1 MTPDDSAKTADIR
14 ELIPDVYVI
23 PGGTNV
29 GVVCVQNESGC
40 GLYLIDSGGSEKDA
54 RKIEAIFNAHFTDW
68 HLRAIINTHSHADHT
83 GGNAYFAEK
92 TNCEIWMPYL
102 EKGSVENTL
111 LQPSFAWGG
120 FPLPELRAPYYV
132 PAHCEATRVIRAE
145 ECIEL
150 SDGKKIRF
158 IALPGHYF
166 EMLGVMCE
174 TLDEKRAFFT
184 ADAVF
189 GKKVIA
195 KFSIPF
201 MIDIFSFLDTLEKLC
216 SVRADWYV
224 PSHGDAVTRIDE
236 TAEMNEIA
244 VLQTIAC
251 IMKIL
256 QKKPHT
262 AEALLTE
269 VANANGISMK
279 LAQYVL
285 IGSTLRSF
293 LTCLYEKGRITYE
306 IVDNTM
312 LWRAVV

>member
-29 GVVCVQNESGC
+29 GVIRVKDESGC
-40 GLYLIDSGGSEKDA
+40 ALYLIDSGSSEKDA
-54 RKIEAIFNAHFTDW
+54 RKIEAILNAHFRSW
-68 HLRAIINTHSHADHT
+68 QLRAIINTHSHADHT

-92 TNCEIWMPYL
+92 TKCGIWMPYL

-111 LQPSFAWGG
+111 LQPSLAWGG
-120 FPLPELRAPYYV
+120 FPLPELRVPYYV
-132 PAHCEATRVIRAE
+132 PAHCEAARVIRNE
-145 ECIEL
+145 ECVEL

-166 EMLGVMCE
+166 EMLGVMCK
-174 TLDEKRAFFT
+174 TPDGKCAFF
-184 ADAVF
+184 AGDAVF
-189 GKKVIA
+189 GRKVIA

-201 MIDIFSFLDTLEKLC
+201 MLDVASFLNTLEKLR

-236 TAEMNEIA
+236 TVEMNEIA
-244 VLQTIAC
+244 VLQTISC

-256 QKKPHT
+256 KKKPHT
-262 AEALLTE
+262 AEELLTE
-269 VANANGISMK
+269 VANANGIPMK

-293 LTCLYEKGRITYE
+293 LTYLYEKGRIAYE
-306 IVDNTM
+306 IADNKM
-312 LWRAVV
+312 LWKAR

>member
-29 GVVCVQNESGC
+29 GVIRVKDESGC
-40 GLYLIDSGGSEKDA
+40 ALYLIDSGGSEKDA
-54 RKIEAIFNAHFTDW
+54 RKIETILNAHFTDW
-68 HLRAIINTHSHADHT
+68 HLRAVINTHSHADHS

-92 TNCEIWMPYL
+92 TKCEIWMPYL

-111 LQPSFAWGG
+111 LQPSIAWGG
-120 FPLPELRAPYYV
+120 FPLPELRVSYYV
-132 PAHCEATRVIRAE
+132 PAHCEATRVIRDE
-145 ECIEL
+145 ECVEL

-166 EMLGVMCE
+166 EMLGVMCK
-174 TLDEKRAFFT
+174 TPDGKSAFY
-184 ADAVF
+184 AGDAVF
-189 GKKVIA
+189 GRSVIA

-201 MIDIFSFLDTLEKLC
+201 MLDVASFLDTLEKLR
-216 SVRADWYV
+216 SIRADWYV

-236 TAEMNEIA
+236 TAEMNQIA
-244 VLQTIAC
+244 VLQTISC

-256 QKKPHT
+256 KKKPHT
-262 AEALLTE
+262 AEELLTE

-279 LAQYVL
+279 LPQYVL

-293 LTCLYEKGRITYE
+293 LTSLYEKGRITYE
-306 IVDNTM
+306 IADNKM
-312 LWRAVV
+312 LWKAR

>member
-1 MTPDDSAKTADIR
+1 MTDIQ

-29 GVVCVQNESGC
+29 GVIRVKTESGC

-54 RKIEAIFNAHFTDW
+54 RKIEKILDEHFTDR
-68 HLRAIINTHSHADHT
+68 HLRAVINTHSHADHT

-92 TNCEIWMPYL
+92 TKCEIWMPYL

-111 LQPSFAWGG
+111 LQPSLAWGG
-120 FPLPELRAPYYV
+120 FPLPELRTSYYV
-132 PAHCEATRVIRAE
+132 PAHCEATRVIRDE
-145 ECIEL
+145 ECVEL

-166 EMLGVMCE
+166 EMLGVMC
-174 TLDEKRAFFT
+174 TIPDGKCAFF
-184 ADAVF
+184 AGDAVF

-201 MIDIFSFLDTLEKLC
+201 MFDIFSFLDTLEKLR
-216 SVRADWYV
+216 SVRADRYV

-236 TAEMNEIA
+236 TVEMNEIA
-244 VLQTIAC
+244 VLQTISC

-256 QKKPHT
+256 KKKPHT
-262 AEALLTE
+262 AEELLTE
-269 VANANGISMK
+269 VANANSISMK

-306 IVDNTM
+306 IADNKM
-312 LWRAVV
+312 LWKAVD

>member
-14 ELIPDVYVI
+14 ELIPDVYMI

-29 GVVCVQNESGC
+29 GVIRVKDESGC
-40 GLYLIDSGGSEKDA
+40 ALYLIDSGESEKDA
-54 RKIEAIFNAHFTDW
+54 RKIETILNAHFTDW
-68 HLRAIINTHSHADHT
+68 HLRAVINTHSHADHS

-92 TNCEIWMPYL
+92 TKCEIWMPYL

-111 LQPSFAWGG
+111 LQPSIAWGG
-120 FPLPELRAPYYV
+120 FPLPELRVPYYV
-132 PAHCEATRVIRAE
+132 SAHCEATRVIRAE
-145 ECIEL
+145 ECVKF

-166 EMLGVMCE
+166 EMLGVMCKIP
-174 TLDEKRAFFT
+174 DGKSAFF
-184 ADAVF
+184 AGDAVF
-189 GKKVIA
+189 GRNVIA

-201 MIDIFSFLDTLEKLC
+201 MLDVASFLDTLEKLR
-216 SVRADWYV
+216 SIRADRYV

-236 TAEMNEIA
+236 TVEMNQIA
-244 VLQTIAC
+244 VLQTISC

-256 QKKPHT
+256 KKKPHT
-262 AEALLTE
+262 AEELLTE

-279 LAQYVL
+279 LPQYVL

-293 LTCLYEKGRITYE
+293 LTSLYEKGRITYE
-306 IVDNTM
+306 IADNKM
-312 LWRAVV
+312 LWKAR

>member
-1 MTPDDSAKTADIR
+1 MTDIQ

-29 GVVCVQNESGC
+29 GVIRVKTESGC

-54 RKIEAIFNAHFTDW
+54 RKIEKILDEHFTDR
-68 HLRAIINTHSHADHT
+68 HLRAVINTHSHADHT

-92 TNCEIWMPYL
+92 TKCEIWMPYL

-111 LQPSFAWGG
+111 LQPSLAWGG
-120 FPLPELRAPYYV
+120 FPLPELRTSYYV

-145 ECIEL
+145 ECVEL

-166 EMLGVMCE
+166 EMLGVMC
-174 TLDEKRAFFT
+174 TIPDGKCAFF
-184 ADAVF
+184 AGDAVF
-189 GKKVIA
+189 GKKVNA

-201 MIDIFSFLDTLEKLC
+201 MHHIFSFLVTLEKLR
-216 SVRADWYV
+216 SVRADRYV

-236 TAEMNEIA
+236 TVEMNEIA
-244 VLQTIAC
+244 VLQTISC

-256 QKKPHT
+256 KKKPHT
-262 AEALLTE
+262 AEELLTE

-306 IVDNTM
+306 IADNKM
-312 LWRAVV
+312 LWKAR

>member
-1 MTPDDSAKTADIR
+1 MTGKCAMSAAAIR

-29 GVVCVQNESGC
+29 GVICVKDESGC
-40 GLYLIDSGGSEKDA
+40 ALYLIDSGGSEKDA
-54 RKIEAIFNAHFTDW
+54 RNIEAILNAHFRSW

-83 GGNAYFAEK
+83 GGNAYFTEK
-92 TNCEIWMPYL
+92 TKCEIWMPYL

-111 LQPSFAWGG
+111 LQSSIAWGG
-120 FPLPELRAPYYV
+120 FPLPELRVPYYV
-132 PAHCEATRVIRAE
+132 PAHCEATRVIRDE

-150 SDGKKIRF
+150 TDGKKIRF

-166 EMLGVMCE
+166 EMLGVMCK
-174 TLDEKRAFFT
+174 TPDGKSAFF
-184 ADAVF
+184 AGDAVF
-189 GKKVIA
+189 GRSVIA

-201 MIDIFSFLDTLEKLC
+201 MIDIFSFSDTLEKLR
-216 SVRADWYV
+216 SVRADRYV
-224 PSHGDAVTRIDE
+224 PSHGEAVTRIDE
-236 TAEMNEIA
+236 TVEMNQIA
-244 VLQTIAC
+244 VLQTISC

-256 QKKPHT
+256 KKKPHT
-262 AEALLTE
+262 AEELLTE

-285 IGSTLRSF
+285 IGCTLRSF

-306 IVDNTM
+306 IVDNKM
-312 LWRAVV
+312 LWRAL

>member
-1 MTPDDSAKTADIR
+1 MADIQ

-29 GVVCVQNESGC
+29 GVIRVKSESGC
-40 GLYLIDSGGSEKDA
+40 ALYLIDSGGSEKDA
-54 RKIEAIFNAHFTDW
+54 RKIETILNAHFNGW
-68 HLRAIINTHSHADHT
+68 HLRAVINTHSHADHS

-92 TNCEIWMPYL
+92 TKCGIWMPYL

-111 LQPSFAWGG
+111 LQPSIAWGG
-120 FPLPELRAPYYV
+120 FPLPELRVPYYV
-132 PAHCEATRVIRAE
+132 PAYAEPTRIIRAE
-145 ECIEL
+145 ECIEF

-166 EMLGVMCE
+166 EMLGVMCK
-174 TLDEKRAFFT
+174 TPDGKCAFF
-184 ADAVF
+184 AGDAVF
-189 GKKVIA
+189 GKKFIA

-201 MIDIFSFLDTLEKLC
+201 MFDVASFLDTLKKLC
-216 SVRADWYV
+216 SISADWYV

-236 TAEMNEIA
+236 TAEMNQIA
-244 VLQTIAC
+244 VLQTISC
-251 IMKIL
+251 IIKIL
-256 QKKPHT
+256 KKKPHT
-262 AEALLTE
+262 AEELLTE

-285 IGSTLRSF
+285 IGCTLRSF

-306 IVDNTM
+306 IADNKM
-312 LWRAVV
+312 LWKAVV

>member
-1 MTPDDSAKTADIR
+1 MTDIQ

-29 GVVCVQNESGC
+29 GVIRVKSESGC
-40 GLYLIDSGGSEKDA
+40 GLYLIDSGGSENDA
-54 RKIEAIFNAHFTDW
+54 RKIEKILDEHFTDR
-68 HLRAIINTHSHADHT
+68 HLRAVINTHSHADHT

-92 TNCEIWMPYL
+92 TKCEIWMPYL

-111 LQPSFAWGG
+111 LQPSLAWGG
-120 FPLPELRAPYYV
+120 FPLPELRTSYYV

-145 ECIEL
+145 ECVEL

-166 EMLGVMCE
+166 EMLGVMC
-174 TLDEKRAFFT
+174 TIPDGKCAFF
-184 ADAVF
+184 AGDAVF

-201 MIDIFSFLDTLEKLC
+201 MLDIFSFLDTLEKLR
-216 SVRADWYV
+216 SVRADRYV

-236 TAEMNEIA
+236 TVEMNEIA
-244 VLQTIAC
+244 VLQTISC

-256 QKKPHT
+256 KKKPHT
-262 AEALLTE
+262 AEELLTE
-269 VANANGISMK
+269 VANVNGISMK

-306 IVDNTM
+306 IADNKM
-312 LWRAVV
+312 LWKAID

>member
-29 GVVCVQNESGC
+29 GVVRIKDESGC
-40 GLYLIDSGGSEKDA
+40 ALYLIDSGGSEKDA
-54 RKIEAIFNAHFTDW
+54 RKIETILNAHFTDW
-68 HLRAIINTHSHADHT
+68 HLRAVINTHSHADHT

-92 TNCEIWMPYL
+92 TKCEIWMPYL

-111 LQPSFAWGG
+111 LQPSLAWGG
-120 FPLPELRAPYYV
+120 FPLPELRVSYYV
-132 PAHCEATRVIRAE
+132 PAYAEPTRIIRAE
-145 ECIEL
+145 ECVEF

-166 EMLGVMCE
+166 EMLGVMCK
-174 TLDEKRAFFT
+174 TPDGKSVFYAG
-184 ADAVF
+184 DAVF
-189 GKKVIA
+189 GRSVIA

-201 MIDIFSFLDTLEKLC
+201 MLDVASFLDTLEKLR
-216 SVRADWYV
+216 SIRADWYV

-236 TAEMNEIA
+236 TVEMNQIA
-244 VLQTIAC
+244 VLQTISC

-256 QKKPHT
+256 KKKPHT
-262 AEALLTE
+262 AEELLTE

-279 LAQYVL
+279 LPQYVL
-285 IGSTLRSF
+285 IGCTLRSF
-293 LTCLYEKGRITYE
+293 LTYLYAEERITYE
-306 IVDNTM
+306 IADNKM
-312 LWRAVV
+312 LWKAR

>member
-29 GVVCVQNESGC
+29 GVIRVKDESGC
-40 GLYLIDSGGSEKDA
+40 ALYLIDSGGSEKDA
-54 RKIEAIFNAHFTDW
+54 RNIETILNAHFTDW
-68 HLRAIINTHSHADHT
+68 HLRAVINTHSHADHS

-92 TNCEIWMPYL
+92 TKCEIWMPYL
-102 EKGSVENTL
+102 EKGSIENTL
-111 LQPSFAWGG
+111 LQPSIAWGG
-120 FPLPELRAPYYV
+120 FPLPELRTSYYV
-132 PAHCEATRVIRAE
+132 PAHCEATRVIRDE

-166 EMLGVMCE
+166 EMLGVMCK
-174 TLDEKRAFFT
+174 TPDGKSVFYAG
-184 ADAVF
+184 DAVF
-189 GKKVIA
+189 GRSVIA

-201 MIDIFSFLDTLEKLC
+201 MLDVASFLDTLEKLR
-216 SVRADWYV
+216 SIRADWYV

-236 TAEMNEIA
+236 TAEMNQIA
-244 VLQTIAC
+244 VLQTISC

-256 QKKPHT
+256 KKKPHT
-262 AEALLTE
+262 AEELLTE
-269 VANANGISMK
+269 VANANSISMK
-279 LAQYVL
+279 LPQYVL

-293 LTCLYEKGRITYE
+293 LTSLYEKGRITYE
-306 IVDNTM
+306 IADNKM
-312 LWRAVV
+312 LWKAR